1 MLATVRSHGATD
13 SSIATLQGESAS
25 AGGFIS
31 FVSSEYDLV
40 RARRI
45 QCVLPAAM
53 QCFEARRLVLDVDE
67 DYRQVLGDNP
77 ALLTGL
83 LPQEAPHVLTLAY
96 ELGSDNYIG

>member
-31 FVSSEYDLV
+31 FVSSEYDRV
-40 RARRI
+40 RARRS
-45 QCVLPAAM
+45 QCDLPAAM
-53 QCFEARRLVLDVDE
+53 HCIEARRLGLDEDE